1 MNKEKTIY
9 VFADFLP
16 FHNELIGT
24 IYLSQIR
31 GKEFCSFEYDHNW
44 LQNQNMVLDPDLQL
58 YSGRQFITDEK
69 IIFGVFADSCPDRWG
84 RRLMNRREELRAR
97 ERQEKP
103 KKLLESD
110 YLLGVYD
117 ESRMGALRFKT
128 DLDGDFLSNDE
139 EFATPPW
146 TSLRELE
153 QASLAFEADSNPLD
167 TKWLKQLLA
176 PGSSLG
182 GARPKASVL
191 APDGSLWIAKFP
203 SKHDDF
209 NSGAWEMVVHDLAM
223 LCKLNVPEAKAE
235 NFSKLGTTF
244 LVKRFDRID
253 DQRIH
258 FSSAMTMLGKTDGA
272 SAADG
277 SSYLEIASFLKANGG
292 TPKTDLIELWK
303 RIVFSMAV
311 SNTDDHFRNHG
322 FLLTNNGW
330 ELSPL
335 YDVNPDIYGE
345 YLSLNVN
352 KNESSIDF
360 DLALRS
366 ARYYGV
372 NESEA
377 SAFISTIKNTVKNNW
392 ESLAKKYRISRNEII
407 RMAPAFQICNN

>member
-31 GKEFCSFEYDHNW
+31 GKEFYSFEYDHNW

-128 DLDGDFLSNDE
+128 NLDGDFLSNDE

-292 TPKTDLIELWK
+292 TPKKDLIELWK